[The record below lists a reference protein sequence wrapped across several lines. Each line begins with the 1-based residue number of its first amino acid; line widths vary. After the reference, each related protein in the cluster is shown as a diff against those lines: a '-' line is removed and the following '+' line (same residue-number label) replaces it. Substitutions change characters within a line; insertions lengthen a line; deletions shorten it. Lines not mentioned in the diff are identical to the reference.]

1 MELITGFHGTFN
13 YDEKDIINF
22 PNGIMGFEDLKKF
35 IIVESKE
42 NEAFSIFQSIE
53 NTNMGLV
60 VVSPF
65 DVKKDYEIE
74 LNEDVIN
81 SLNIENPE
89 EVVLYNTVTLNSDV
103 YKITVNLKAPIIIN
117 INKKVG
123 KQVIIDKEEYKIKH
137 PLIKR

>member
-1 MELITGFHGTFN
+1 MEIVTRFHGTFN

-35 IIVESKE
+35 IIVQSKE
-42 NEAFSIFQSIE
+42 NEAFSIFQSLE
-53 NTNMGLV
+53 NSEVGLV

-74 LNEDVIN
+74 LNEEVIK
-81 SLNIENPE
+81 SLSIENPE

-123 KQVIIDKEEYKIKH
+123 KQVIIDKEDFKIKH